1 MSKSICYGRCK
12 RTLGRAS
19 LIFFTVCFLSSNHAD
34 YDSEMVEQRLE
45 KLISSMTIEQKVG
58 QMVQGNITHVTP
70 DDVSRYFL
78 GSVLNG
84 GGSWPNGRK
93 ESSIYDWLDA
103 ADKYHEASLDTR
115 YGSAGIPIIWGT
127 DAVHGHNNV
136 KGATLFPHNI
146 GLGATRNVDLV
157 REIGEATA
165 REVSVTGL
173 DWVFAPT
180 IAVSMDTRWGRAYES
195 YSDDTQ
201 IVSDY
206 ASAMILGLQGK
217 LYQLPEPGRVI
228 ATAKHFIGDGGTIRG
243 VDQGDT
249 RLSLEELLR
258 IHGPG
263 YKKAIEANTQT
274 IMASFN
280 SWNGKK
286 IHGSKHLLTDVL
298 KTDMGFDG
306 FVVGDWDGHGQV
318 EGCKNTSCAQAILA
332 GIDMFMVPK
341 QWKKFIAN
349 TLKQVR
355 DGEVPMSRID
365 DAVRR
370 ILRVK
375 IRAGLFSKERPSK
388 RLLAGDPAIMGS
400 PKHRALARRAVRES
414 LVLLK
419 NNGRILPLRG
429 KPKILVGGDGANSV
443 AKQSGGWTLSWQGNK
458 NIPADFPGATSIFEG
473 LKKAVEDIG
482 GSAELTTNDSWS
494 DIFNPD
500 VAVVVFG
507 EDPYAEGVGD
517 REDLLFCDS
526 YSDNLRLLS
535 RLREKGIPVVSVML
549 TGRPLIVNSHIN
561 QSEAFVVA
569 WLPGSEGDGIADVLV
584 ADESDRPRFDFT
596 GTLPFGWP
604 DVQILKGNPDLPAR
618 LMVFER
624 GYGKSYEDTLD
635 VEADLTEVACARK
648 DLKPLVI
655 FNGTTRK
662 PFAAYVADS
671 ADYVIPVSGLSTV
684 LPSQSLSVMTVDG
697 DVQED
702 SRLVTWS
709 SDGVGDIGGEF
720 FWRSS
725 SVLDWRDYLDQDAAL
740 SMTFKV
746 IEQPEGPVVQ
756 EMDCGISCSAK
767 LDMGR
772 FFKTVP
778 EDQWVRSAT
787 PLKCF
792 VKAGADLSQVRAP
805 LILKTRKTFSII
817 IKDLRLST
825 DLPESAIM
833 QCD

>member
-1 MSKSICYGRCK
+1 MIKSTRYSGFKKISGRVIV
-12 RTLGRAS
+12 A
-19 LIFFTVCFLSSNHAD
+19 LILFFSINSVHAN
-34 YDSEMVEQRLE
+34 YNPEMVEQRLE
-45 KLISSMTIEQKVG
+45 KLISSMTLEQKVG

-93 ESSIYDWLDA
+93 ESSIYDWLTA
-103 ADKYHEASLDTR
+103 ADNYFQASLDTR

-136 KGATLFPHNI
+136 KGATLFPHNVA
-146 GLGATRNVDLV
+146 LGAARNVELV

-180 IAVSMDTRWGRAYES
+180 IAVSIDRRWGRAYES
-195 YSDDTQ
+195 YSDDPEL
-201 IVSDY
+201 VGSY
-206 ASAMILGLQGK
+206 ASAMVLGLQGS
-217 LYQLPEPGRVI
+217 LGQLSEPGRVI

-249 RLSLEELLR
+249 RLGLDALLK
-258 IHGPG
+258 IHGLG
-263 YKKAIEANTQT
+263 YKKAIEANAQT

-286 IHGSKHLLTDVL
+286 IHGSKQLLTDVL
-298 KTDMGFDG
+298 KTDMDFDG

-318 EGCKNTSCAQAILA
+318 DGCKNTSCPQAILA

-349 TLKQVR
+349 TLRQVR
-355 DGEVPMSRID
+355 GGEIPISRID

-375 IRAGLFSKERPSK
+375 IRAGLFSKGLPSQ
-388 RLLAGDPAIMGS
+388 RVLAGDLALVGS
-400 PKHRALARRAVRES
+400 QEHRALARRAVRES

-419 NNGRILPLRG
+419 NNAGILPLRG
-429 KPKILVGGDGANSV
+429 KLRILVGGDGAHSV

-458 NIPADFPGATSIFEG
+458 NIPTDFPGATSIFEG
-473 LKKAVEDIG
+473 LKKAVEDID
-482 GSAELTTNDSWS
+482 GSAELATNDSWR
-494 DIFNPD
+494 DGFNPD
-500 VAVVVFG
+500 VAVLVFG

-526 YSDNLRLLS
+526 HTDNLRLLS
-535 RLREKGIPVVSVML
+535 RLRERGVPVVSVML
-549 TGRPLIVNSHIN
+549 TGRPLVVNAQIN
-561 QSEAFVVA
+561 QSDAFVVA

-584 ADESDRPRFDFT
+584 ADKSGRPRFDFT
-596 GTLPFGWP
+596 GTLPFSWP
-604 DVQILKGNPDLPAR
+604 DAETPERDTDLPAE
-618 LMVFER
+618 LMIFKR
-624 GYGKSYEDTLD
+624 GYGKSYSDKEYLK
-635 VEADLTEVACARK
+635 ADLTELACAPK
-648 DLKPLVI
+648 ELKPLVI
-655 FNGTTRK
+655 FSGTTRK
-662 PFAAYVADS
+662 PFTAYVADS
-671 ADYVIPVSGLSTV
+671 LDDIVSVSGASTAS
-684 LPSQSLSVMTVDG
+684 LSQSLSVMTLDG

-702 SRLVTWS
+702 SRLVTWNGES
-709 SDGVGDIGGEF
+709 DIGSEF

-725 SVLDWRDYLDQDAAL
+725 SVLDWRDFLDQDAAL

-746 IEQPEGPVVQ
+746 IKHPEGAVTQ
-756 EMDCGISCSAK
+756 EIDCGVSCNSELEMAP
-767 LDMGR
+767 

-778 EDQWVRSAT
+778 EDQWVRAAT
-787 PLKCF
+787 PLRCF
-792 VKAGADLSQVRAP
+792 AKAGADLSQVRSP
-805 LILKTRKTFSII
+805 FILRTKKAFSLV
-817 IKDLRLST
+817 IKDLRVVT
-825 DLPESAIM
+825 DLPKSALIR
-833 QCD
+833 CD